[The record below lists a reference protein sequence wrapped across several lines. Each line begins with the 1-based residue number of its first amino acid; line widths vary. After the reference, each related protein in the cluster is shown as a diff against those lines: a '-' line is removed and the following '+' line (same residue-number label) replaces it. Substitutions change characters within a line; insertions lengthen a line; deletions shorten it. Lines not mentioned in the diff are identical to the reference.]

1 MAQDSPKK
9 NSTAKWIVIHI
20 PELIASVALV
30 FAITL
35 TVINVFTRY
44 CLHFTIK
51 GSDEYVC
58 IAFAWM
64 VFPGTAAAY
73 RRHMHYG
80 VDLLVNAFPHKVR
93 CIVDVVVQL
102 IITVIMAIC
111 TYLTWILIQHDG
123 HPHFLPC
130 AGQRDA
136 GGLCPDDDLRRCVS
150 GAGRPLPARETQGR
164 GADGMNINIWLPL
177 LCIVALAMFNVPI
190 WLALLGGALP
200 YFLILQPTLPVQI
213 AVQRVVAV
221 TETSSYLAI
230 PFFITAGAIM
240 NYAGISSRLL
250 DLADGLVGHLTGGL
264 GHVNILLSVLMG
276 GVSGSAAADASMEA
290 KILVP
295 EMLKRGYDEE
305 FSAAI
310 TIASSLIT
318 PIIPPGMGLIVFSF
332 ATQISV
338 GRMFAAGY
346 VPGLLCMVFMMIY
359 VYIVSKKH
367 GYKGS
372 RDKMASPRELLH
384 LLRQAFWA
392 MLIPF
397 GILLGLRGG
406 MFTATEAGAICAW
419 YSLFIGVVIYKEI
432 KWSHIWTILKESVLG
447 TATVM
452 ILICAAGA
460 LSYFMTYERVPQALA
475 ETMLSMN
482 LTKVSFI
489 LMTNVILLIIGM
501 FMEGGPAQIILGPLL
516 MPIAIQLGIDPIQF
530 GIMFVFNLGIGN
542 MSPPFGIVLYQV
554 SGLMGLK
561 FTKVAKACMP
571 FIVIMLLVLAI
582 IAFCPKLILFLPN
595 LLYGA

>member
-1 MAQDSPKK
+1 
-9 NSTAKWIVIHI
+9 
-20 PELIASVALV
+20 
-30 FAITL
+30 
-35 TVINVFTRY
+35 
-44 CLHFTIK
+44 
-51 GSDEYVC
+51 
-58 IAFAWM
+58 
-64 VFPGTAAAY
+64 
-73 RRHMHYG
+73 
-80 VDLLVNAFPHKVR
+80 
-93 CIVDVVVQL
+93 
-102 IITVIMAIC
+102 
-111 TYLTWILIQHDG
+111 
-123 HPHFLPC
+123 
-130 AGQRDA
+130 
-136 GGLCPDDDLRRCVS
+136 
-150 GAGRPLPARETQGR
+150 
-164 GADGMNINIWLPL
+164 MNINIWLPL

-359 VYIVSKKH
+359 
-367 GYKGS
+367 
-372 RDKMASPRELLH
+372 
-384 LLRQAFWA
+384 
-392 MLIPF
+392 
-397 GILLGLRGG
+397 
-406 MFTATEAGAICAW
+406 
-419 YSLFIGVVIYKEI
+419 KEI

>member
-1 MAQDSPKK
+1 MAEKKEFIRIRGARENNLKALNVDIPRNQFVVFTGLSGSGKSSLAFDTIYAEGQRRYMESLSSYARQFLGQMEKPNVDSIEGLPPAISIDQKSTNRNPRSTVGTVTEIYDYFRLLYARIGIPHCPKCGK
-9 NSTAKWIVIHI
+9 VISRQSVDQMVDQIMALPERTKIQLLAPVVRGRKGRHEKVLEQAKRSGYVRVMIDGSQY
-20 PELIASVALV
+20 ELSEE
-30 FAITL
+30 ITL
-35 TVINVFTRY
+35 DKNLKHNIS
-44 CLHFTIK
+44 I
-51 GSDEYVC
+51 
-58 IAFAWM
+58 
-64 VFPGTAAAY
+64 
-73 RRHMHYG
+73 
-80 VDLLVNAFPHKVR
+80 
-93 CIVDVVVQL
+93 IVDRLVVKPD
-102 IITVIMAIC
+102 IEKR
-111 TYLTWILIQHDG
+111 LTDS
-123 HPHFLPC
+123 
-130 AGQRDA
+130 
-136 GGLCPDDDLRRCVS
+136 V
-150 GAGRPLPARETQGR
+150 E
-164 GADGMNINIWLPL
+164 
-177 LCIVALAMFNVPI
+177 NV
-190 WLALLGGALP
+190 
-200 YFLILQPTLPVQI
+200 
-213 AVQRVVAV
+213 
-221 TETSSYLAI
+221 
-230 PFFITAGAIM
+230 
-240 NYAGISSRLL
+240 L

-571 FIVIMLLVLAI
+571 FIAIMLLVLAI

>member
-1 MAQDSPKK
+1 
-9 NSTAKWIVIHI
+9 
-20 PELIASVALV
+20 
-30 FAITL
+30 
-35 TVINVFTRY
+35 
-44 CLHFTIK
+44 
-51 GSDEYVC
+51 
-58 IAFAWM
+58 
-64 VFPGTAAAY
+64 
-73 RRHMHYG
+73 
-80 VDLLVNAFPHKVR
+80 
-93 CIVDVVVQL
+93 
-102 IITVIMAIC
+102 
-111 TYLTWILIQHDG
+111 
-123 HPHFLPC
+123 
-130 AGQRDA
+130 
-136 GGLCPDDDLRRCVS
+136 
-150 GAGRPLPARETQGR
+150 
-164 GADGMNINIWLPL
+164 MNINIWLPL

-452 ILICAAGA
+452 ILIW
-460 LSYFMTYERVPQALA
+460 RQAH
-475 ETMLSMN
+475 
-482 LTKVSFI
+482 
-489 LMTNVILLIIGM
+489 
-501 FMEGGPAQIILGPLL
+501 
-516 MPIAIQLGIDPIQF
+516 
-530 GIMFVFNLGIGN
+530 
-542 MSPPFGIVLYQV
+542 
-554 SGLMGLK
+554 
-561 FTKVAKACMP
+561 
-571 FIVIMLLVLAI
+571 
-582 IAFCPKLILFLPN
+582 CPTL
-595 LLYGA
+595 

>member
-1 MAQDSPKK
+1 
-9 NSTAKWIVIHI
+9 
-20 PELIASVALV
+20 
-30 FAITL
+30 
-35 TVINVFTRY
+35 
-44 CLHFTIK
+44 
-51 GSDEYVC
+51 
-58 IAFAWM
+58 
-64 VFPGTAAAY
+64 
-73 RRHMHYG
+73 
-80 VDLLVNAFPHKVR
+80 
-93 CIVDVVVQL
+93 
-102 IITVIMAIC
+102 
-111 TYLTWILIQHDG
+111 
-123 HPHFLPC
+123 
-130 AGQRDA
+130 
-136 GGLCPDDDLRRCVS
+136 
-150 GAGRPLPARETQGR
+150 
-164 GADGMNINIWLPL
+164 
-177 LCIVALAMFNVPI
+177 
-190 WLALLGGALP
+190 
-200 YFLILQPTLPVQI
+200 
-213 AVQRVVAV
+213 
-221 TETSSYLAI
+221 
-230 PFFITAGAIM
+230 
-240 NYAGISSRLL
+240 
-250 DLADGLVGHLTGGL
+250 
-264 GHVNILLSVLMG
+264 
-276 GVSGSAAADASMEA
+276 MEA